1 MSTSIVSGVDAAPI
15 LEACEQV
22 LDLVALA
29 VEDRIVG
36 VLDAVA
42 GMGRNAG
49 CDAALDECLSE
60 GDGAEGSVGQ
70 HVAGWRQVLDHCGS
84 GLVIIDLPFAQMQQQ
99 RASLAI
105 ADHLQ
110 LGGQAASAASDTSG

>member
-1 MSTSIVSGVDAAPI
+1 MSTSVVSGVDAAPI

-42 GMGRNAG
+42 GMGRDAG
-49 CDAALDECLSE
+49 CDAALEECLSKATE
-60 GDGAEGSVGQ
+60 LKARSASMEL
-70 HVAGWRQVLDHCGS
+70 AGGRCSITAAAVL
-84 GLVIIDLPFAQMQQQ
+84 
-99 RASLAI
+99 
-105 ADHLQ
+105 
-110 LGGQAASAASDTSG
+110 